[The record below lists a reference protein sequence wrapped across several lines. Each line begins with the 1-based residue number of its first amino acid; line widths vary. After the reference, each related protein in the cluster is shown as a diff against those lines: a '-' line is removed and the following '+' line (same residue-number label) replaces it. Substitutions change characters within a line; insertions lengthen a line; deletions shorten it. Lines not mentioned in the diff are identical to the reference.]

1 MSMHEDFTQPL
12 RRFSD
17 ITPEQLEGY
26 LREARR
32 QRALA
37 FTELFRA
44 LGRGL
49 RRPFRMRQ
57 RALPRQARSSPA

>member
-17 ITPEQLEGY
+17 ITPGELEGY

-37 FTELFRA
+37 FNQLLRA

-49 RRPFRMRQ
+49 RRPFRARQ
-57 RALPRQARSSPA
+57 RAVPREVRSSHA